1 MTAAYLCTL
10 IERKPK
16 TEIIGIQKRLLT
28 IGRYGLTYLGKD
40 SRTFQFYG
48 YKNDKSTCTVFRIPR
63 LKHENPSSKHDVFE
77 GMQKK
82 WFLSIIAFLQNSFFK
97 DCHLTIVSFF
107 FISFFNFCSNR
118 KNNLLV
124 SILRRLSI
132 TKMSVTTKCSINMY
146 YLPFPTYFSTF

>member
-107 FISFFNFCSNR
+107 SF
-118 KNNLLV
+118 L
-124 SILRRLSI
+124 
-132 TKMSVTTKCSINMY
+132 
-146 YLPFPTYFSTF
+146 FSTFVQIEKITF